1 MPRRLEIRTTIL
13 EKKPSSSSRAKEK
26 DANAND
32 VYADEA
38 LQLLEEI
45 EQLKSNVSVIN
56 GFLAPMSVDFNETL
70 VSDSLTGQQV
80 ACSTLSFENWLII
93 SFLL

>member
-13 EKKPSSSSRAKEK
+13 AKKSEARATEK

-38 LQLLEEI
+38 MQLLEELQ
-45 EQLKSNVSVIN
+45 QLKSNVRMMNRLNVELWSV
-56 GFLAPMSVDFNETL
+56 
-70 VSDSLTGQQV
+70 
-80 ACSTLSFENWLII
+80 LIT
-93 SFLL
+93 

>member
-13 EKKPSSSSRAKEK
+13 EKKSNGRSREK

-45 EQLKSNVSVIN
+45 EQLKSNVSVID
-56 GFLAPMSVDFNETL
+56 GPTADCQMTL
-70 VSDSLTGQQV
+70 TRPLFAITSWTNRWP
-80 ACSTLSFENWLII
+80 ACS
-93 SFLL
+93 

>member
-13 EKKPSSSSRAKEK
+13 SKKSEGRAKEK

-38 LQLLEEI
+38 LELLEELQ
-45 EQLKSNVSVIN
+45 QLKSNVRWI
-56 GFLAPMSVDFNETL
+56 D
-70 VSDSLTGQQV
+70 Q
-80 ACSTLSFENWLII
+80 WLWCRIGCVCVLI
-93 SFLL
+93 P

>member
-13 EKKPSSSSRAKEK
+13 AKKSEVRATEK

-38 LQLLEEI
+38 MQLLEELQ
-45 EQLKSNVSVIN
+45 QLKSNVRMMNRLNVELWSV
-56 GFLAPMSVDFNETL
+56 
-70 VSDSLTGQQV
+70 
-80 ACSTLSFENWLII
+80 LIT
-93 SFLL
+93 